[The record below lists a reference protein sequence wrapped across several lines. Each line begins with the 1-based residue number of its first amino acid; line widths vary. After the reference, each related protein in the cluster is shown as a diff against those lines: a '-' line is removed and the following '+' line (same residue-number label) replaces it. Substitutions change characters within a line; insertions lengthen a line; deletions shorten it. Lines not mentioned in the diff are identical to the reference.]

1 MADLSTKGETKLSD
15 HAEPVEPTQ
24 TKPKKRRW
32 ISDEDADEFNN
43 LRDNLRNHFGKGDDI
58 VQESAE
64 GYGKPQPKQMDAEV
78 LRMGTRM
85 TYLMMKGGLRSFADY
100 CEAMIDELPDIF
112 DDMRPHLKSL
122 YAAAQNME
130 EVIEL
135 GWDEE
140 MDDRKTVKA
149 FDVYNF
155 DKPGA
160 KDIIATSQHIV
171 DEQSSQQHTD
181 QIIQTLKDQRNE
193 QRKKEADETSADTEA
208 IADKAE
214 AVASKVESELEV
226 ATTEQ
231 DAERLSRDLDKEIED
246 VNKQLAL
253 LGYYEAVEDDSKFH
267 ESYGYML
274 TAEKKLYQT
283 LPILPNR
290 LLKTL
295 ELTSKLRVLQH
306 LLGERT

>member
-1 MADLSTKGETKLSD
+1 
-15 HAEPVEPTQ
+15 
-24 TKPKKRRW
+24 
-32 ISDEDADEFNN
+32 
-43 LRDNLRNHFGKGDDI
+43 
-58 VQESAE
+58 
-64 GYGKPQPKQMDAEV
+64 
-78 LRMGTRM
+78 MGTRM

-274 TAEKKLYQT
+274 TAEKKAVSDATNLAKQIVKDLGIDIKVTSANNTSWAKERKERYNCSSKSCTCRWGIYIT
-283 LPILPNR
+283 LPLNEGR
-290 LLKTL
+290 HLKMYIG
-295 ELTSKLRVLQH
+295 R
-306 LLGERT
+306 G